1 MFPRIALLA
10 LLLISCAI
18 PFIHAQE
25 TPPIVIRPR
34 PSEEII
40 LAVAEAQPASL
51 DNTGETSET
60 IKTFNQVLWDDL
72 TFSGSFTMAGKSYYP
87 PQPIR
92 RPTDVNYDAWNSLFF
107 KVSYLSAGTL
117 EIKGGSLHAEMSI
130 YDMKQQRPIFGT
142 SYDGSADQVRAV
154 AHRWADEVV
163 YQLTAGASK
172 GIATTKIAYVVRKGN
187 AKEIYIMDYDGY
199 NPQAFTH
206 SGTLNLFPNW
216 APDNSKL
223 AFTSLK
229 SLKWEINVYSYIDGS
244 LLRFPAFNSFAS
256 TPAISPDGT
265 EAAFSL
271 RTPRGLDTD
280 LYISKL
286 DGTGRHD
293 ITNNP
298 AIDNAPTWSPSG
310 KQLAFE
316 SDREGGVNQ
325 IYICDADGA
334 NVRRIIKEGGDANS
348 PAWSPDGRWIAF
360 HWKPHLST
368 RYDIFL
374 AEVSSGKIRQVTHN
388 SGSNESPSWAP
399 DSRHLVFQSNRNGST
414 QIYIML
420 LDDSEPR
427 MITGQGNNTSPAWS
441 GYFQNKTVR

>member
-1 MFPRIALLA
+1 MFSKIALSA
-10 LLLISCAI
+10 LTMISCAL
-18 PFIHAQE
+18 PFLYAQE

-40 LAVAEAQPASL
+40 LAVADAQPASA
-51 DNTGETSET
+51 DKAGEISET
-60 IKTFNQVLWDDL
+60 VKIFNQVLWDDVS
-72 TFSGSFTMAGKSYYP
+72 FSGFFTIAGKSYYP
-87 PQPIR
+87 PQTIQR
-92 RPTDVNYDAWNSLFF
+92 ASDLNYDAWNVLPV

-117 EIKGGSLHAEMSI
+117 DLKGASLHAELSI
-130 YDMKQQRPIFGT
+130 YDMKQRRMIFGT
-142 SYDGSADQVRAV
+142 SYDGSADQVRAI

-172 GIATTKIAYVVRKGN
+172 GIATTKIAYAVRKGN
-187 AKEIYIMDYDGY
+187 AKEIHIMDYDGY

-206 SGTLNLFPNW
+206 TGSLNLFPNW

-223 AFTSLK
+223 AFISLRTM
-229 SLKWEINVYSYIDGS
+229 KWEVNIYSYIDGS
-244 LLRFPAFNSFAS
+244 RLPFPIFNSFAS
-256 TPAISPDGT
+256 TPAISPDGS
-265 EAAFSL
+265 EVAYSL
-271 RTPRGLDTD
+271 RTPRGDTD
-280 LYISKL
+280 LFISRL
-286 DGTGRHD
+286 DGAHRRD

-334 NVRRIIKEGGDANS
+334 NVHRIIKEGGDANS

-374 AEVSSGKIRQVTHN
+374 AEVSTGRIRQVTHN

-399 DSRHLVFQSNRNGST
+399 DGRHLVFQSNRNGGT
-414 QIYIML
+414 QIYITL

-427 MITGQGNNTSPAWS
+427 MITSQGNNTSPVWS
-441 GYFQNKTVR
+441 GYFQNKAGR